1 MLRKF
6 RNSEGFTLIELMIV
20 VAIIGILAAVAIPAF
35 IKYVARSKTTEA
47 TENVS
52 KIADGADSYYQRTW
66 HNSAGQVLARQFP
79 DNQGLT
85 PADDFPNCDM
95 GDPEMDAVMSYWETA
110 SWKALNFEIN
120 KPFRYLYQFIN
131 PGGEGKNS
139 VFTAQAQGDLDCDGI
154 RGLFAIKATIDNDT
168 NAVVRSGLI
177 FDANTELE

>member
-1 MLRKF
+1 MLR
-6 RNSEGFTLIELMIV
+6 NSKGFTLIELMIV

-52 KIADGADSYYQRTW
+52 KMADGAETYYNRTW
-66 HNSAGQVLARQFP
+66 HNAAGQVLPRQFP
-79 DNQGLT
+79 DEAALQ
-85 PADDFPNCDM
+85 PPDFVNCGGS
-95 GDPEMDAVMSYWETA
+95 GDPEMDADLSLWETA

-120 KPFRYLYQFIN
+120 KPFRYLYQFAN
-131 PGGEGKNS
+131 PGGMGKTS
-139 VFTAQAQGDLDCDGI
+139 LFTAIAQGDLDCDGVRATFAI
-154 RGLFAIKATIDNDT
+154 RGSIDANT